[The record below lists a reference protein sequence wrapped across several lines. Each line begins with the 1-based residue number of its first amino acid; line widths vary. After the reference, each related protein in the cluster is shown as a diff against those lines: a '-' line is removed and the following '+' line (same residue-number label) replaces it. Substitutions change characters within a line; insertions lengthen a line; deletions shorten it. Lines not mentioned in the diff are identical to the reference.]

1 MPIYTNIFVA
11 ERLLQAEHGR
21 PEYSSAGL
29 DEIYKK
35 KNQPKQTKE
44 RESQGGRVGG
54 KHLFLKANDRLENRQ

>member
-1 MPIYTNIFVA
+1 VPIYTNIFVA

-35 KNQPKQTKE
+35 K
-44 RESQGGRVGG
+44 EST
-54 KHLFLKANDRLENRQ
+54 KANKRKRITRRKSRRETPLFKS